1 MVVHVAPPDTATGGE
16 SAPSASASR
25 PELEPVKG
33 AFLASLNHEI
43 RTPLS
48 GVIGMLD
55 LLAETDLD
63 EDQRDY
69 LAAARLCTESL
80 AELLNATLEYTALE
94 AGQVVLDE
102 SEFSLRE
109 ALEAAVNHHQAK
121 ADLKRLKL
129 TLSIDPNLPVT
140 MVGDGPRIRELLSQ
154 LLANAIKFTQ
164 TGYVEV
170 RATLAD
176 RAGGQ
181 KLLLAVRDT
190 GIGIPPERLETI
202 FESFRQGEEGLSRG
216 YPGLGIGLALVKK
229 LAAAMGG
236 KVTVESEP
244 GAGSTFTAELPLR
257 RAAEPAPAASGRRP
271 VILAVEDNAIGLR
284 VLRHMLERRDLQ
296 MIGASSGR
304 EALEALRRE
313 QVDLILMDLHMPEMN
328 GLEAARE
335 IRKLPGYRSVPIL
348 ALTANCSDQIKE
360 QCLAHGMQAFLTK
373 PIDSR
378 ELFSAISRYLPAGR

>member
-1 MVVHVAPPDTATGGE
+1 MVVHVAPPDPTASE
-16 SAPSASASR
+16 PSPSASKGR

-48 GVIGMLD
+48 GVMGMLD

-63 EDQRDY
+63 DDQRDY
-69 LAAARLCTESL
+69 VAAARLCTESL

-109 ALEAAVNHHQAK
+109 ALEAAVNHQQSK

-129 TLSIDPNLPVT
+129 TLSMDPNLPVT

-154 LLANAIKFTQ
+154 LLANAIKFTH
-164 TGYVEV
+164 TGSVEV
-170 RATLAD
+170 RASVSEGAE
-176 RAGGQ
+176 GQ
-181 KLLLAVRDT
+181 KLVLAVRDT
-190 GIGIPPERLETI
+190 GIGIPPDRIDTI

-216 YPGLGIGLALVKK
+216 YPGLGLGLALVRK

-236 KVTVESEP
+236 KVSVESEP
-244 GAGSTFTAELPLR
+244 GAGSTFTAELPVR
-257 RAAEPAPAASGRRP
+257 RAAESLPTASGGRP
-271 VILAVEDNAIGLR
+271 VILVVEDNAIGLR
-284 VLRHMLERRDLQ
+284 VLRHMLERRSLR

-304 EALEALRRE
+304 EALEAIQRE
-313 QVDLILMDLHMPEMN
+313 HVDLVLMDLHMPEMN
-328 GLEAARE
+328 GLETAAG
-335 IRKLPGYRSVPIL
+335 IRSLPGYRTVPIL
-348 ALTANCSDQIKE
+348 ALTANCSDQVKE
-360 QCLAHGMQAFLTK
+360 QCLAHGMQAFLSK
-373 PIDSR
+373 PIDAQ
-378 ELFSAISRYLPAGR
+378 ELWSAVSRYLSAGR